1 MIKRAEELQQVEVH
15 ELRGG
20 EGTLLKTL
28 LGNSEETFGHAS
40 LFATFTYPPGSSI
53 GYHTHEGE
61 TELYYFIAGTGR
73 VSDDGVF
80 YDVKPGDSMCTP
92 TGHGH
97 GVENTG
103 SEDMEILAVIV
114 LD

>member
-1 MIKRAEELQQVEVH
+1 MTTQKKDMAVAVMEKM
-15 ELRGG
+15 RGG
-20 EGTLLKTL
+20 NGQATLTTL
-28 LGNSEETFGHAS
+28 VAERPQNVKM
-40 LFATFTYPPGSSI
+40 FTHVRLTPGSSI